1 MTTSVVTSEEA
12 VAATVVAASVV
23 STENVADSVSDA
35 VTTVMHGCVMNRG
48 VVHRHVMNGSSH
60 DVNGRGVHSWHSV
73 AWWIGTHGR
82 CLVAHGRSGIAHG
95 RSGVTLRRVLA
106 WWH

>member
-1 MTTSVVTSEEA
+1 MVTSEEA
-12 VAATVVAASVV
+12 VTTTVVAASVV
-23 STENVADSVSDA
+23 STENVPDSVSDA

-48 VVHRHVMNGSSH
+48 MVHRHVMNGSSH

-73 AWWIGTHGR
+73 TWRISTHGW

>member
-1 MTTSVVTSEEA
+1 MVTSEEA

-23 STENVADSVSDA
+23 STENVAHSVADA

-60 DVNGRGVHSWHSV
+60 DVNGWGVHSWHSV
-73 AWWIGTHGR
+73 AWRIGTHGR

>member
-12 VAATVVAASVV
+12 VTTTVVAASVV
-23 STENVADSVSDA
+23 STENVADSMSDA

-106 WWH
+106 SWH